1 MPWKLTSNH
10 GWKFSYLH
18 FITIYKYIFLLV
30 CFKKKK
36 NVHHALLQAAWH
48 FIQEDFSPP
57 SSLGGSL
64 REGMRTWEL
73 TQRSGNRVNQ
83 FHHFLSW
90 SLKREFR
97 ASLACQILPPPSWLV
112 NSISGIGRE
121 TLKGIQGLLN
131 CFIKGRWCYPFPS
144 SQRLFRVTLGAT

>member
-57 SSLGGSL
+57 SSLRGSL
-64 REGMRTWEL
+64 REGMRTLRINIEEWKLGQPIPSLPLLVFQEGGSKPGYHA
-73 TQRSGNRVNQ
+73 RSCPSPGDLIAFLGLEGNPLRAPRVC
-83 FHHFLSW
+83 W
-90 SLKREFR
+90 
-97 ASLACQILPPPSWLV
+97 ID
-112 NSISGIGRE
+112 ISNG
-121 TLKGIQGLLN
+121 K
-131 CFIKGRWCYPFPS
+131 CYPFPS
-144 SQRLFRVTLGAT
+144 SRRLFGVTLRVT